1 MKKKILVVDN
11 HPLILKFMS
20 SLLEKEGHEVLTAKD
35 GLSALNILKTC
46 IPDVIFIDLIM
57 PNIDGKKLCQIIRA
71 MPKLRDAYLIILS
84 AVATEEGQDFAE
96 FGANACI
103 AKGPLDKMRQYVLRA
118 LNQSDQDQSDQET
131 PGGLAGEI
139 IGVEG
144 VQCRKITREL
154 LSIKRHFE
162 VILESMTDGI
172 LGITP
177 EARIVYA
184 NANAI
189 ALSGM
194 PEEKLLGSKFI
205 ELFCETERQRIEEA
219 LEAMDAKSQTI
230 TEEFP
235 VKLNGKQVALNV
247 LPIDSD
253 EHMTV
258 LILNDVTEKK
268 RLEVQ
273 LQQARKIKAVGTLA
287 GGIAHN
293 FNNLL
298 MGIQGNAL
306 LVLLDIDTTHPHYKN
321 LKTIEK
327 QVKSGAKLTAQLLG
341 YSRKGRYEVKA
352 INLNQLVEDT
362 TETFGETKKEI
373 TIHRHLAE
381 DLFAIEADEG
391 QIEQVL
397 LNLFVNAG
405 HAMPGG
411 GDLILKTMN
420 VTHDDM
426 RGKVYDPKPGDYVLL
441 TVSDTGTGMDKKT
454 TERIFDLFFT
464 TKEMGRGTGLGL
476 ASTYGIVKGH
486 SGYIDVV
493 SEKGHGTSFGIYLP
507 ASQRK
512 VEETA
517 NSSEPIRE
525 GSGTILFVD
534 DNPSILNVGV
544 KMLNKLG
551 YTTLEAKGGREA
563 VEVYR
568 ENNDRIDM
576 VILDMIMPDMGGG
589 KTYER
594 VKEINPHIKVL
605 LSSGYSIGGEAIRI
619 LKRGCDGFIQKPF
632 SMKELSTK
640 IEEILEKR

>member
-46 IPDVIFIDLIM
+46 IPQVIFIDLIM

-71 MPKLRDAYLIILS
+71 IPKLRDAYLIILS
-84 AVATEEGQDFAE
+84 AIAAEEGYDFAE

-103 AKGPLDKMRQYVLRA
+103 AKGPFDKMRQYVLRA
-118 LNQSDQDQSDQET
+118 LGQSDQET

-144 VQCRKITREL
+144 VQGREITREL
-154 LSIKRHFE
+154 LSVKRHFE
-162 VILESMTDGI
+162 VILESMTEGI

-177 EARIVYA
+177 EARIVCA
-184 NANAI
+184 NPAAI
-189 ALSGM
+189 ALSDM
-194 PEEKLLGSKFI
+194 PEEKLLGSNFI
-205 ELFCETERQRIEEA
+205 ELFCETGRQRIEEA
-219 LEAMDAKSQTI
+219 LEAMDTKSQTI

-235 VKLNGKQVALNV
+235 VKLNGKQIALNL
-247 LPIDSD
+247 LPIDSE

-258 LILNDVTEKK
+258 VILNDVTEKK

-273 LQQARKIKAVGTLA
+273 LQQARKMEAVGTLA

-298 MGIQGNAL
+298 MGIQGNCAL
-306 LVLLDIDTTHPHYKN
+306 MLSSIDTTHPHYEN
-321 LKTIEK
+321 LKNIEK

-352 INLNQLVEDT
+352 INFNRLVEDT
-362 TETFGETKKEI
+362 MDTFGETKKEI

-426 RGKVYDPKPGDYVLL
+426 RGKVYNPKPGDYVLL

-454 TERIFDLFFT
+454 TERIFDPFFT
-464 TKEMGRGTGLGL
+464 TKEIGQGTGLGL

-517 NSSEPIRE
+517 NSSEPITE
-525 GSGTILFVD
+525 GSGTILLVD
-534 DNPSILNVGV
+534 DNPLMLDVGV
-544 KMLNKLG
+544 KMLNSLG

-568 ENNDRIDM
+568 ENKDRIDM

-594 VKEINPHIKVL
+594 IKEINPHIKVI
-605 LSSGYSIGGEAIRI
+605 LSSGYRIDSEAARI
-619 LKRGCDGFIQKPF
+619 LKQGCDGFIQKPF
-632 SMKELSTK
+632 SLKELSTK
-640 IEEILEKR
+640 IEERLEKR

>member
-46 IPDVIFIDLIM
+46 IPQVIFIDLIM

-71 MPKLRDAYLIILS
+71 IPKLRDAYLIILS
-84 AVATEEGQDFAE
+84 AIAAEEGYDFAE

-103 AKGPLDKMRQYVLRA
+103 AKGPFDKMRQYVLRA
-118 LNQSDQDQSDQET
+118 LGQSDQET

-144 VQCRKITREL
+144 VQGREITREL
-154 LSIKRHFE
+154 LSVKRHFE
-162 VILESMTDGI
+162 VILESMTEGI

-177 EARIVYA
+177 EARIVCA
-184 NANAI
+184 NATAI

-219 LEAMDAKSQTI
+219 LEAMDTKSQTI

-235 VKLNGKQVALNV
+235 VNLNGKQVALNV

-273 LQQARKIKAVGTLA
+273 LQQARKMEAVGTLA

-298 MGIQGNAL
+298 MGIQGNCAL
-306 LVLLDIDTTHPHYKN
+306 MLSSIDTTHPHYEN
-321 LKTIEK
+321 LKNIEK

-352 INLNQLVEDT
+352 INFNRLVEDT
-362 TETFGETKKEI
+362 MDTFGETKKEI

-426 RGKVYDPKPGDYVLL
+426 RGKVYNPKPGDYVLL

-454 TERIFDLFFT
+454 TERIFDPFFT
-464 TKEMGRGTGLGL
+464 TKEIGQGTGLGL

-517 NSSEPIRE
+517 NSSEPITE
-525 GSGTILFVD
+525 GSGTILLVD
-534 DNPSILNVGV
+534 DNPLMLDVGV
-544 KMLNKLG
+544 KMLNSLG

-568 ENNDRIDM
+568 ENKDRIDM

-594 VKEINPHIKVL
+594 IKEINPHIKVI
-605 LSSGYSIGGEAIRI
+605 LSSGYRIDSEAARI
-619 LKRGCDGFIQKPF
+619 LKQGCDGFIQKPF
-632 SMKELSTK
+632 SLKELSTK
-640 IEEILEKR
+640 IEERLEKR

>member
-46 IPDVIFIDLIM
+46 IPQVIFIDLIM

-71 MPKLRDAYLIILS
+71 IPKLRDAYLIILS
-84 AVATEEGQDFAE
+84 AIAAEEGYDFAE

-103 AKGPLDKMRQYVLRA
+103 AKGPFDKMRQYVLRA
-118 LNQSDQDQSDQET
+118 LGQSDQET

-144 VQCRKITREL
+144 VQGREITREL
-154 LSIKRHFE
+154 LSVKRHFE
-162 VILESMTDGI
+162 VILESMTEGI

-177 EARIVYA
+177 EARIVCA
-184 NANAI
+184 NPAAI
-189 ALSGM
+189 ALSDM
-194 PEEKLLGSKFI
+194 PEEKLLGSNFI
-205 ELFCETERQRIEEA
+205 ELFCETGRQRIEEA
-219 LEAMDAKSQTI
+219 LEAMDTKSQTI

-235 VKLNGKQVALNV
+235 VKLNGKQIALNL
-247 LPIDSD
+247 LPIDSE

-258 LILNDVTEKK
+258 VILNDVTEKK

-568 ENNDRIDM
+568 ENKDRIDM

-594 VKEINPHIKVL
+594 IKEINPHIKVI
-605 LSSGYSIGGEAIRI
+605 LSSGYRIDSEAARI
-619 LKRGCDGFIQKPF
+619 LKQGCDGFIQKPF
-632 SMKELSTK
+632 SLKELSTK
-640 IEEILEKR
+640 IEERLEKR